1 MNIHIYYNTKKV
13 TIFSKDQNSH
23 NQSFKDLDSL
33 SSEEIYKEFDQ
44 FINHDSQT
52 ELVFGA
58 ETPELGLERF
68 RKAFK
73 YIYAAGGLI
82 EQDGRYL
89 FIYRMGT
96 WDLPKGKLEKNED
109 PRDGA
114 IRECEEEC
122 GISEL
127 AIIRDLNPTYHM
139 YEHKKHGYALKKTY
153 WYLMTSAYKGQLVPQ
168 TEELIEKVEW
178 FSPAAIKE
186 TVYENTYFAILDV
199 IRDGV

>member
-1 MNIHIYYNTKKV
+1 MNISIYYNTKKV
-13 TIFSKDQNSH
+13 TILAKDQNSY
-23 NQSFKDLDSL
+23 NQSFKNIDDLSP
-33 SSEEIYKEFDQ
+33 EQIYREFDQ
-44 FINHDSQT
+44 FINREAEH
-52 ELVFGA
+52 ELIFGA
-58 ETPELGLERF
+58 ETAELGLERF

-82 EQDGRYL
+82 RQDDRYL

-109 PRDGA
+109 PRDAA

-122 GISEL
+122 GITEL
-127 AIIRDLNPTYHM
+127 DIVRELQPTYHM
-139 YEHKKHGYALKKTY
+139 YAHQKHGYALKKTF
-153 WYLMTSAYKGQLVPQ
+153 WYLMTSSYRGQLVPQ
-168 TEELIEKVEW
+168 TEEMIEKVEW
-178 FSPAAIKE
+178 FTSVEIKE